1 MHNPYSSP
9 TINYAPDHL
18 PPILILHIL
27 QPTKK
32 PCQVCFSSFCYPTNI
47 VVQTKDSFT
56 FNIFILHFYNAF
68 SFHKIRHEKLYAFSG
83 VSSLLFLLQH
93 IFLHWHPP
101 QHLHLCKIGHN
112 KRRSKC
118 SCSPFHLPTTVVQRL
133 CQVKSQSADITTYF

>member
-27 QPTKK
+27 QPTKNHVK
-32 PCQVCFSSFCYPTNI
+32 YVFHLFVIQLILLFRLRTVSLLTFSYYI
-47 VVQTKDSFT
+47 
-56 FNIFILHFYNAF
+56 FYNAF
-68 SFHKIRHEKLYAFSG
+68 SFHKIRHEKLYAFSE

-101 QHLHLCKIGHN
+101 QHLHLCKIGHTTKEDQN
-112 KRRSKC
+112 AVFRRSTYQ
-118 SCSPFHLPTTVVQRL
+118 PLLFNGF
-133 CQVKSQSADITTYF
+133 VKSKVSQ